1 MKEKVELKK
10 GLLFILLSTFLFSS
24 MEISLK
30 VVTGIFNPVQIT
42 FLRFL
47 IGSIILL
54 PLTIKGLRARKVILK
69 GDDFSFFAKTGFL
82 CVVVSMILFQMAVVY
97 GQASVVAVLF
107 SCNPVFVVIF
117 AYFILKE
124 PITKYTV
131 MTLMFS
137 LAGILAIMNP
147 ANMAGNGLA
156 IVLILLSALTF
167 ALYGVIGRK
176 RSERYGGFGLTCLSF
191 LFGSAE
197 MLVLIFL
204 SRVGFIAD
212 FLTASGLSIFARVPL
227 FQGITLASLPMLLYI
242 GVFISGFGYAF
253 YFLAME
259 ETSAATASLVFFI
272 KPVLAPIMAYILIN
286 DPITINMVA
295 GIVLIV
301 AGSVISFIPKLRPA
315 QQESLETE
323 LEEVVDDLEED
334 VENDIAFAEGEVEPE
349 LAAAK
354 K

>member
-1 MKEKVELKK
+1 MKK

-30 VVTGIFNPVQIT
+30 LVTGVFNPVQIT

-47 IGSIILL
+47 IGSLILL
-54 PLTIKGLRARKVILK
+54 PLTIKGLRTRKVALN
-69 GDDFSFFAKTGFL
+69 GDDVSFFALTGFL
-82 CVVVSMILFQMAVVY
+82 CVVVSMVLFQMAVVY

-107 SCNPVFVVIF
+107 SCNPVFVVVF

-131 MTLMFS
+131 VTLMFS

-147 ANMAGNGLA
+147 ANLAGNGLA
-156 IVLILLSALTF
+156 IALILLSALTF

-197 MLVLIFL
+197 MLVLILL
-204 SRVGFIAD
+204 SRVDFIAA
-212 FLTASGLSIFARVPL
+212 FFTSSGLGSFARVPL
-227 FQGITLASLPMLLYI
+227 IQGITLATLPMLLYI

-272 KPVLAPIMAYILIN
+272 KPVLAPVMAYFLIN
-286 DPITINMVA
+286 DPITLNMVL

-301 AGSVISFIPKLRPA
+301 AGSVISFIPKLRPER
-315 QQESLETE
+315 QEALAEE
-323 LEEVVDDLEED
+323 LEEVAEDLEAN
-334 VENDIAFAEGEVEPE
+334 VENDVAFAERDVEPD
-349 LAAAK
+349 LAGVK
-354 K
+354 NKG